1 MRARARSS
9 NLVFLPLAL
18 LSVGGAPAATA
29 AEPGVQPLAIARL
42 LTQPGALRIPGVR
55 VLSQNLYVGLDVFP
69 VLGAAPEEIP
79 FVVADA
85 FADFVANR
93 PDDRMAALASELAL
107 MQPHLVGLQ
116 EVVELFEQF
125 PSDAVL
131 GQTAPN
137 ATDEVID
144 FLDVLLAEL
153 ERRGVRYEVAAR
165 QLGADI
171 ELPRF
176 DGVVDGQPTFSD
188 VRTRF
193 SDVILRRR
201 GVPTEPLFAINYAVG
216 LPVPSLPGLVIPR
229 NIIPRSAVAVT
240 ASVDGEEFRF
250 VSTHLEPL
258 VPGLPDDSQ
267 PQLGQVLEL
276 IERLATDDSAALP
289 TIVVGDFNSAAPAG
303 TSRQLMEAA
312 GYTDVWTQRE
322 PLGQT
327 GNTCCQS
334 VVLDNPESQLS
345 ERIDYVWTQNL
356 ELRSP
361 VLAFTIGDQPIFRT
375 PSRPRLWP
383 SDHAGVAALLLF

>member
-1 MRARARSS
+1 MRTRSS
-9 NLVFLPLAL
+9 LSKAAAWSLAL
-18 LSVGGAPAATA
+18 LCASPATA
-29 AEPGVQPLAIARL
+29 AEPLTIVSDGPAGRAVQPLAAQLR
-42 LTQPGALRIPGVR
+42 ALRVRGVR
-55 VLSQNLYVGLDVFP
+55 VMTQNLYVGLDVFP

-93 PDDRMAALASELAL
+93 PDERMAALATEIAL
-107 MQPHLVGLQ
+107 LQPHLVGLQ
-116 EVVELFEQF
+116 EVVEVFQQT
-125 PSDAVL
+125 PSDAIL
-131 GQTAPN
+131 GETTPN
-137 ATDEVID
+137 ASDEVID

-153 ERRGVRYEVAAR
+153 AQRGVTYEVAAS

-176 DGVVDGQPTFSD
+176 DGARGGQPAFSD

-193 SDVILRRR
+193 SDVILRRA
-201 GVPTEPLFAINYAVG
+201 GVPTAPLFAINYAVG
-216 LPVPSLPGLVIPR
+216 LPVPSLPGLVVPR
-229 NIIPRSAVAVT
+229 NAVGVT
-240 ASVDGEEFRF
+240 ARVDGNDFRF

-276 IERLATDDSAALP
+276 IELLATDHSPELA
-289 TIVVGDFNSAAPAG
+289 TIVVGDFNSVAPAG
-303 TSRQLMEAA
+303 TSRQLMEGA
-312 GYTDVWTQRE
+312 GFTDVWTVRA
-322 PLGQT
+322 PLGQS
-327 GNTCCQS
+327 GATCCQS

-345 ERIDYVWTQNL
+345 ERIDYIWTQNL

-375 PSRPRLWP
+375 PARPRLWP
-383 SDHAGVAALLLF
+383 SDHAGVTALLRF

>member
-1 MRARARSS
+1 MRARVKSS
-9 NLVFLPLAL
+9 NLVFFPLAL
-18 LSVGGAPAATA
+18 LSVASAPAATA
-29 AEPGVQPLAIARL
+29 AEPG
-42 LTQPGALRIPGVR
+42 TLRIPGVR

-69 VLGAAPEEIP
+69 VLGAAPEEVP

-93 PDDRMAALASELAL
+93 PDDRMAAVAAELAL
-107 MQPHLVGLQ
+107 VQPHLVGLQ
-116 EVVELFEQF
+116 EVVELLEQS

-144 FLDVLLAEL
+144 FLDVLLDEL
-153 ERRGVRYEVAAR
+153 EQRGVRYEVAAR

-176 DGVVDGQPTFSD
+176 DGIVDGQPAFTD

-193 SDVILRRR
+193 SDVILRRA

-229 NIIPRSAVAVT
+229 NAVAVT
-240 ASVDGEEFRF
+240 ATVDGNELRF

-276 IERLATDDSAALP
+276 IERLATGARPELP
-289 TIVVGDFNSAAPAG
+289 TIVVGDFNSVAPSG
-303 TSRQLMEAA
+303 TSRQLMEGA
-312 GYTDVWTQRE
+312 GYTDVWTERE
-322 PLGQT
+322 PLGQS
-327 GNTCCQS
+327 GHTCCQS
-334 VVLDNPESQLS
+334 VVLDNPESLLS

-361 VLAFTIGDQPIFRT
+361 VLAFTIGDQPVFRT
-375 PSRPRLWP
+375 RSRPLLWP

>member
-1 MRARARSS
+1 MPARVQASY
-9 NLVFLPLAL
+9 LVFLPLAL
-18 LSVGGAPAATA
+18 LSVSGTPAAIA
-29 AEPGVQPLAIARL
+29 AEPG
-42 LTQPGALRIPGVR
+42 ALRVPGVR
-55 VLSQNLYVGLDVFP
+55 VLTQNLYVGLDVFP

-79 FVVADA
+79 FVVASA

-93 PDDRMAALASELAL
+93 PDDRMAALANEIAL
-107 MQPHLVGLQ
+107 VQPHLVGLQ
-116 EVVELFEQF
+116 EVVELFEQS
-125 PSDAVL
+125 PSDSIA
-131 GQTAPN
+131 GQTTPN

-153 ERRGVRYEVAAR
+153 AGRGLRYEVAAR

-176 DGVVDGQPTFSD
+176 DGVVDGEPAFSD

-193 SDVILRRR
+193 SDIILRRR
-201 GVPTEPLFAINYAVG
+201 GVPTEPLFAIHYAVG

-229 NIIPRSAVAVT
+229 NAVAVT
-240 ASVDGEEFRF
+240 ATVDGTELRF

-276 IERLATDDSAALP
+276 IERLATAHRPELP
-289 TIVVGDFNSAAPAG
+289 TIVVGDFNSVAPAG
-303 TSRQLMEAA
+303 TSRQLMAAA
-312 GYTDVWTQRE
+312 GYTDVWTVRE
-322 PLGQT
+322 PLGQS
-327 GNTCCQS
+327 GNTCCQD
-334 VVLDNPESQLS
+334 VVLDNPESQLF

-375 PSRPRLWP
+375 QSRPRLWP
-383 SDHAGVAALLLF
+383 SDHAGVAALLPF